1 MPIPILICDDSGFAR
16 KQMARSL
23 PENWNVDVSFA
34 ANGLEALSA
43 IKEGQAHVLFL
54 DLNMPLM
61 DGYQVLEVVRSQDL
75 PTLVIVV
82 SGDVQPEARRRVM
95 ELGAL
100 DFIEKPINRDKLD
113 AILQRYGVLQ
123 ELEAPDQLFESLSSD
138 IQVEFDITEGY
149 QEVANVAMGQAA
161 DLLARLL
168 HVFIELPIPQV
179 RLTPGVQLAEV
190 VAETVPNHRLSVVSQ
205 GFACAGISGEALLFI
220 DESDLSE
227 LSYIFDPEEG
237 STQLDL
243 LMEISNILIGA
254 CMSGVADQLELKFSV
269 GHPEVLGR
277 GIDVGALRFQH
288 GRADEERLTIG
299 IRYGIQEQRI
309 NCTLMLIFTGDSTPA
324 LEERVK
330 WLVE

>member
-1 MPIPILICDDSGFAR
+1 MSIPILICDDSGFAR

-34 ANGLEALSA
+34 ANGLEALSL
-43 IKEGQAHVLFL
+43 IKEGRAHVLFL
-54 DLNMPLM
+54 DLNMPVM
-61 DGYQVLEVVRSQDL
+61 DGYQVLEIVRSQDL

-100 DFIEKPINRDKLD
+100 DFIEKPINREKLD
-113 AILQRYGVLQ
+113 SILQQYGVLQ
-123 ELEAPDQLFESLSSD
+123 ELEAPDQLFDNLPSQIE
-138 IQVEFDITEGY
+138 VPFDITEGY

-179 RLTPGVQLAEV
+179 RLIPGTQLAEL
-190 VAETVPNHRLSVVSQ
+190 VAETVPNHQLSVVSQ

-227 LSYIFDPEEG
+227 LSYIFDPDEG

-277 GIDVGALRFQH
+277 GINVSALRFQA
-288 GRADEERLTIG
+288 GRQDEERLTIG
-299 IRYGIQEQRI
+299 IRYGIQDQRI
-309 NCTLMLIFTGDSTPA
+309 NCTLMLIFTGDSKPA
-324 LEERVK
+324 LEERIK